1 MLRSECYVQTPQDI
15 QAQVQREGT
24 CKLSS
29 PPHPTSLQIPVH
41 ITQGPTSGLPNAV
54 ILHTLAVV
62 RGSLPA
68 QKAGGKMFA
77 TSARSHLNG
86 APELPAPR
94 GAGHAQNAH
103 EAATLARFKKEVT
116 PALLGITSQSDK
128 EPRTED
134 QGR

>member
-1 MLRSECYVQTPQDI
+1 M
-15 QAQVQREGT
+15 QAEQPSAPYLSPNTSAHHAGPDKWLAQCSDFAHSGSRE
-24 CKLSS
+24 
-29 PPHPTSLQIPVH
+29 
-41 ITQGPTSGLPNAV
+41 
-54 ILHTLAVV
+54 
-62 RGSLPA
+62 GSLPA